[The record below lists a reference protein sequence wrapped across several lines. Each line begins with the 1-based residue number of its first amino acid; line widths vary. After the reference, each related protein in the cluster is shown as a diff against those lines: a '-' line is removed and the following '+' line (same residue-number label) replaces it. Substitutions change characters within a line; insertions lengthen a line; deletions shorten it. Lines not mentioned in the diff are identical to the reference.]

1 MGEVIPLEAVRQR
14 REQGRRPG
22 RARARATLYF
32 DLVCP
37 GTYLAAERVNRLFPQ
52 LEWRPALRDALHGGD
67 PLADAAARER
77 DELAAAARAEILR
90 LPLVWPDGTSSARA
104 AMRVASLACERGRGA
119 AFVLAASRLAF
130 CGGFEL
136 DDPEVLAEAAAAANI
151 PLQDAFAA
159 ATDEMRDGPM
169 LDDALRLLAAGAEV
183 LPTIQVGRLLFSGED
198 RLSEAAAAAQAP
210 LARVRPEVP
219 RAG

>member
-1 MGEVIPLEAVRQR
+1 MGEVIPLGAARQR
-14 REQGRRPG
+14 REQDRRAGRTRV
-22 RARARATLYF
+22 RATLYF

-67 PLADAAARER
+67 PVADAAARER
-77 DELAAAARAEILR
+77 DELAAAARAAILR
-90 LPLVWPDGTSSARA
+90 LPIVWPEGAWSARA
-104 AMRVASLACERGRGA
+104 AMRVASLACDRGRGG

-169 LDDALRLLAAGAEV
+169 LDDALRLLAAGADV
-183 LPTIQVGRLLFSGED
+183 LPTIRVGRLLFSGEE
-198 RLSEAAAAAQAP
+198 RLSEAAAAALAP
-210 LARVRPEVP
+210 VASVRRGVP

>member
-210 LARVRPEVP
+210 LPRVRPEVP

>member
-1 MGEVIPLEAVRQR
+1 MGEVIPLGAVRQR

-77 DELAAAARAEILR
+77 DELAAAARAPILR
-90 LPLVWPDGTSSARA
+90 LPLVWPEGASSARA
-104 AMRVASLACERGRGA
+104 AMRVASLACDRGRGA
-119 AFVLAASRLAF
+119 AFVVAASRLAF

-151 PLQDAFAA
+151 PLQDAFQA

-169 LDDALRLLAAGAEV
+169 VDDALRLLAAGADV
-183 LPTIQVGRLLFSGED
+183 LPTIRVGRLLFSGED
-198 RLSEAAAAAQAP
+198 RLNEAAAAAQAP
-210 LARVRPEVP
+210 VAAVRGGVP